1 MKLLR
6 LSFLSGTLLAL
17 QASLPGTAFAQVKCV
32 DETTLAAQ
40 TEAERADATAL
51 PPPRER
57 LFAMVQAA
65 LERSNSVGASSLLVD
80 AAQSDLAEAR
90 AALDPS
96 ISIEARLGPFGNK
109 NGNNTVN
116 NTVQAEGSISFT
128 QLLYD
133 AGRAR
138 RLIDWRQHLANAA
151 LHNQISAQEQMAALT
166 VGLALEHSRI
176 RQHVQVY
183 GQYVRKMACLV
194 EALEAI
200 VAADRGRASEWVQA
214 QKSMEQAQLS
224 QTQAQAQMRQV
235 EARLRKLV
243 GADLPSTEGMS
254 TAMLVVPDREET
266 LAAALDNPVLKQLS
280 AQALAAD
287 RYAQSVESSA
297 WPQVDFTAQGSGEHS
312 LGEGAGAGAKVRV
325 KSGNA
330 GLSIRIPLTTRRLA
344 HAADAAQLRARA
356 AFLQRDEALE
366 SQRAR
371 IIEVHDQAL
380 AAFDRA
386 RRVGAVLRNSEM
398 LRTFTLQQWQQL
410 GRRSLF
416 DVMGTEAEHFNLR
429 VQYVNALHD
438 GQQLN
443 VVMLSLGRGVGGWLR

>member
-17 QASLPGTAFAQVKCV
+17 QSSLPGTAFAQVKCV
-32 DETTLAAQ
+32 DETTLTAQ

-57 LFAMVQAA
+57 LFAMVQTA
-65 LERSNSVGASSLLVD
+65 LERSNSVGASSLLVE
-80 AAQSDLAEAR
+80 AALSDLAEAR
-90 AALDPS
+90 TALDPS
-96 ISIEARLGPFGNK
+96 IGVEARLGPFGNK
-109 NGNNTVN
+109 SGNTTVN
-116 NTVQAEGSISFT
+116 NTIQAEGSISFT

-138 RLIDWRQHLANAA
+138 RLIDWRKHLADAA
-151 LHNQISAQEQMAALT
+151 LHNQISAQEQLAALT
-166 VGLALEHSRI
+166 VGLALEHSRF

-200 VAADRGRASEWVQA
+200 VAVDRGRASEWVQA

-235 EARLRKLV
+235 EVRLRKLV
-243 GADLPSTEGMS
+243 GDNLPSTDGMS
-254 TAMLVVPDREET
+254 TAALAVPDRDET
-266 LAAALDNPVLKQLS
+266 LAAALDNPMLKQLS

-297 WPQVDFTAQGSGEHS
+297 WPQVDFTAKGSGEHS
-312 LGEGAGAGAKVRV
+312 LGEGAGANVRV

-330 GLSIRIPLTTRRLA
+330 GLSIRIPLTTRGRT

-371 IIEVHDQAL
+371 IVEVHDQAQ

-386 RRVGAVLRNSEM
+386 RRVGSVLRNSEM
-398 LRTFTLQQWQQL
+398 LRNFTLQQWQQL

-429 VQYVNALHD
+429 IQYVNALHD

>member
-1 MKLLR
+1 MNMLR
-6 LSFLSGTLLAL
+6 LSLLPAALVAL
-17 QASLPGTAFAQVKCV
+17 QSALPGAASAQVKCV
-32 DETTLAAQ
+32 DETTLATPAD
-40 TEAERADATAL
+40 TERADATAL

-57 LFAMVQAA
+57 LAAMVQTA
-65 LERSNSVGASSLLVD
+65 LTRSNAVGATSLLAD

-90 AALDPS
+90 TALDPS

-109 NGNNTVN
+109 DGNTTVN
-116 NTVQAEGSISFT
+116 NTFQAEGTISFT

-138 RLIDWRQHLANAA
+138 RVIDWRQHLADAA
-151 LHNQISAQEQMAALT
+151 LHNQISAQEQVAALT
-166 VGLALEHSRI
+166 VGLALEHSRF

-183 GQYVRKMACLV
+183 GQYVRKMVCLA
-194 EALEAI
+194 EALETI

-214 QKSMEQAQLS
+214 QKSLEQAQLS

-235 EARLRKLV
+235 ETRLRKLV
-243 GADLPSTEGMS
+243 GQDLPSTEGMS

-266 LAAALDNPVLKQLS
+266 LAAALDNPLLRQLS

-287 RYAQSVESSA
+287 RYAQSVEASA
-297 WPQVDFTAQGSGEHS
+297 WPQVDFTAKGGGEHS
-312 LGEGAGAGAKVRV
+312 LGEGAGPNIRK

-330 GLSIRIPLTTRRLA
+330 GLSIRIPITTRGTA
-344 HAADAAQLRARA
+344 HATDAAQLRARA

-366 SQRAR
+366 NQRAR
-371 IIEVHDQAL
+371 IDEVHDQAL

-386 RRVGAVLRNSEM
+386 RRVGSVLRNSEM
-398 LRTFTLQQWQQL
+398 LRNFTLQQWQQL

-416 DVMGTEAEHFNLR
+416 DVMSTEAEHFNLR

>member
-1 MKLLR
+1 MKMLR
-6 LSFLSGTLLAL
+6 LPLLSVTVLAL
-17 QASLPGTAFAQVKCV
+17 LSSWPGAASAQVKCV
-32 DETTLAAQ
+32 DESTPSAQ
-40 TEAERADATAL
+40 TEAERSDTAAL

-57 LFAMVQAA
+57 LSAMVQTA
-65 LERSNSVGASSLLVD
+65 LERSHAVGASSLLVD

-90 AALDPS
+90 TALDPS
-96 ISIEARLGPFGNK
+96 INIEARLGPFGNK
-109 NGNNTVN
+109 TGNTTVN
-116 NTVQAEGSISFT
+116 NTVQAEGTISFT

-138 RLIDWRQHLANAA
+138 RVIDWRQHLADAA
-151 LHNQISAQEQMAALT
+151 LHNQISAQEQVAALT
-166 VGLALEHSRI
+166 VGLALEHSRF

-194 EALEAI
+194 EALETI

-214 QKSMEQAQLS
+214 QKSLEQAQLS

-235 EARLRKLV
+235 EVRLRKLV
-243 GADLPSTEGMS
+243 GENLPSTEGMS
-254 TAMLVVPDREET
+254 TAVLVVPDRDET

-287 RYAQSVESSA
+287 RYAQSVEASS
-297 WPQVDFTAQGSGEHS
+297 WPQVDFTAKGGGEHS
-312 LGEGAGAGAKVRV
+312 LGEGAGANVRT

-330 GLSIRIPLTTRRLA
+330 GLSIRIPLTTRGLA
-344 HAADAAQLRARA
+344 HATDAAQLRARA

-371 IIEVHDQAL
+371 IVEVHDQAL